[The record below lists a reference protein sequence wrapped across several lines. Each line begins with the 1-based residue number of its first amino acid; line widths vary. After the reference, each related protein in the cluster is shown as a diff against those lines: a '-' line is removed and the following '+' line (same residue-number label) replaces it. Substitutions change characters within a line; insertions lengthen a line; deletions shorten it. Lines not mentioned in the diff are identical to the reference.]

1 MAKLKVADNLA
12 DKVEKALTQKFVG
25 AEVELERLN
34 PGQRVSGAL
43 VWKGFAGKSQIE
55 RQTELRDA
63 IDSSLDPEEQAKVS
77 FILTL
82 TPQERSALDEPQSN

>member
-1 MAKLKVADNLA
+1 MAKVADNLT
-12 DKVEKALTQKFVG
+12 DKVEKALAKEFAG
-25 AEVELERLN
+25 ADVELKRLS
-34 PGQRVSGAL
+34 PGQRVSGTL

-63 IDSSLDPEEQAKVS
+63 IDSNLEPAEQVKVS

-82 TPQERSALDEPQSN
+82 TPEEQLSLDEPQSN